1 MSTRER
7 IIETAAVAFMRQGY
21 SGSGLKQISV
31 ESAAPFGSLYHFFPG
46 GKQELAAETLR
57 WSGEAY
63 KQLVI
68 AVVDGA
74 PDVVRGISDAFAG
87 AAATLEATDYADA
100 CPIAVVALEVAST
113 NDELRAVTNEIFESW
128 LDACVDRFA
137 AAGISPARSRELAL
151 LAIAALEGG
160 FLLCRAAKSTEAMH
174 VLGAS
179 VVDAVRAAIPKGAGR
194 GSARAATSRR
204 GRAPAPPARR
214 PRATSK

>member
-63 KQLVI
+63 KQLVA
-68 AVVDGA
+68 AVVDAA
-74 PDVVRGISDAFAG
+74 PDVVTGIADAFAG

-100 CPIAVVALEVAST
+100 CPIAVV
-113 NDELRAVTNEIFESW
+113 
-128 LDACVDRFA
+128 
-137 AAGISPARSRELAL
+137 
-151 LAIAALEGG
+151 
-160 FLLCRAAKSTEAMH
+160 
-174 VLGAS
+174 
-179 VVDAVRAAIPKGAGR
+179 
-194 GSARAATSRR
+194 
-204 GRAPAPPARR
+204 
-214 PRATSK
+214 

>member
-21 SGSGLKQISV
+21 SGSGLKQIST

-63 KQLVI
+63 KQLVA
-68 AVVDGA
+68 AVIDGS
-74 PDVVRGISDAFAG
+74 PDIVAGIEAAFAG

-113 NDELRAVTNEIFESW
+113 NDDLRQVTNEIFDSW
-128 LDACVDRFA
+128 LAACVDRFVA
-137 AAGISPARSRELAL
+137 VGIDARRAGELAV
-151 LAIAALEGG
+151 LAVAALEGG
-160 FLLCRAAKSTEAMH
+160 FLLSRSAKATAPMH
-174 VLGAS
+174 VLGTFVA
-179 VVDAVRAAIPKGAGR
+179 DAVRAAIPKGGGR
-194 GSARAATSRR
+194 RSARAPASRS
-204 GRAPAPPARR
+204 GSAPAPPARR
-214 PRATSK
+214 R